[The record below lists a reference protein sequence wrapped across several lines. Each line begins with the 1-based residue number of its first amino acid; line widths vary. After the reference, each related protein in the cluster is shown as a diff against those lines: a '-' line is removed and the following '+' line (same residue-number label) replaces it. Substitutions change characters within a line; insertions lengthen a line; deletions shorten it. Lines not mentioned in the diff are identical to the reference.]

1 MCAEKKE
8 PLEKKKKREKLQQ
21 NRNFC
26 YSNGNYFITLLK
38 TFMTKPLQTS
48 LFHQKSQLDKMI

>member
-8 PLEKKKKREKLQQ
+8 PLEKKKKEK
-21 NRNFC
+21 
-26 YSNGNYFITLLK
+26 NYNKTETIATQTETILITLLK
-38 TFMTKPLQTS
+38 TFMTKALQTS